1 MKKIVL
7 AVFLLMGITLQAQE
21 QPYSSAVFPSQS
33 GKVGQNLRILYDAKG
48 GDLEFSDEVSVAVSR
63 FHNDI
68 WKMEQFAMKSVG
80 NKQWE
85 YLYPVSDSTLFV
97 GVKFFQGDLYSP
109 DILDNNSNKGYG
121 LKIFDRKGKAQKGS
135 FLAEASFIVPTLA
148 RGAIINYYEGEP
160 SLDKTYLSGIIREE
174 EKLSGNA
181 ISSRYKLYLG
191 AQRLLLTDQELAP
204 VAEKVVNQLLSDRSI
219 SADDLGDL
227 QLFLQHQIKQDRLAE
242 QVGKRITEQ
251 YPKSATARFVAYSN
265 IRTSS
270 NNLNEVVASYEDF
283 LSRFP
288 ITEWQKNPDNKGF
301 IYYAVY
307 RGIGTGYFDTKQ
319 FDKFQALFK
328 DIDFRTSNELL
339 RWNVMRAYMFNTVG
353 KDSLYH
359 IAEPL
364 IQMLISKKGDGSYR
378 SDFMNKQAADSNMN
392 NQMDDRLFTHISL
405 LNDLGRYDEA
415 RKYFF
420 ELSDKGK
427 YGNAEL
433 NDINLHVLEKLDAK
447 HDILPL
453 LEMSIKANAVTP
465 RMFDTLKSLYQKS
478 HSGSLEGYD
487 LYLAGLQSVEQRAEL
502 EAYVKEHLNVNYP
515 IPDFSLENADGGYID
530 QDDMKDKIVV
540 MDFWA
545 TWCRPCIMAF
555 PGMQLL
561 VDKYAND
568 SQVAIYMVG
577 TMQTDDYR
585 TKSVNFVRGEG
596 YRFTLL
602 HDAENEVNGQ
612 QDKLFKS
619 LVTPIF
625 KDSSIPRKIVLKNGV
640 IRYSSG
646 GYSGSPSKLMDEL
659 SLVIEKLKSE

>member
-7 AVFLLMGITLQAQE
+7 AVFLLFGTALQAQE
-21 QPYSSAVFPSQS
+21 QPYNSNVFPVQPA
-33 GKVGQNLRILYDAKG
+33 KVGDPIRILYDAKG
-48 GDLEFSDEVSVAVSR
+48 GDLEFSDEVSVAVYR
-63 FHNDI
+63 FHQDI
-68 WKMEQFAMKSVG
+68 WKVEQFSMKSVG

-109 DILDNNSNKGYG
+109 DIVDNNKNNGYG
-121 LKIFDRKGKAQKGS
+121 LRISDHKRKAQKGS
-135 FLAEASFIVPTLA
+135 YLAEASFIVPTLA
-148 RGAIINYYEGEP
+148 KGAIINYYDEKLT
-160 SLDKTYLSGIIREE
+160 LDKSYLSSIVKEE
-174 EKLSGNA
+174 EKLSGKT
-181 ISSRYKLYLG
+181 ISSKYKLYLG
-191 AQRLLLTDQELAP
+191 AQRLLLTDQELTP
-204 VAEKVVNQLLSDRSI
+204 VAEKVVDQLLSNRSI
-219 SADDLGDL
+219 SADDLGDM

-242 QVGKRITEQ
+242 QVGKRITKQ
-251 YPKSATARFVAYSN
+251 FPKSSTARFVAYSS
-265 IRTSS
+265 IRTAGP
-270 NNLNEVVASYEDF
+270 LQDVIPSYEEF
-283 LSRFP
+283 LKKYP
-288 ITEWQKNPDNKGF
+288 ISEWYENPDSKGF

-307 RGIGTGYFDTKQ
+307 RGLGSAYFDNKQ

-353 KDSLYH
+353 KDSLYY
-359 IAEPL
+359 ISEPL
-364 IQMLISKKGDGSYR
+364 IQGLISKKGDGSYR
-378 SDFMNKQAADSNMN
+378 SDFMSESAADSNRN
-392 NQMDDRLFTHISL
+392 NQLDDRLFTHISL
-405 LNDLGRYDEA
+405 LNDLGRYEEA

-433 NDINLHVLEKLDAK
+433 NDINLHVLEKLGAQNE
-447 HDILPL
+447 ILPL

-465 RMFDTLKSLYQKS
+465 RMFDVVKSLYQKS

-502 EAYVKEHLNVNYP
+502 EAYVNEHLNVNYP
-515 IPDFSLENADGGYID
+515 IPDFSMENADGSFVD
-530 QDDMKDKIVV
+530 QDNIKDKIVV

-577 TMQTDDYR
+577 TMQTGDYR

-625 KDSSIPRKIVLKNGV
+625 KDSSIPRKIVVKNGV

>member
-7 AVFLLMGITLQAQE
+7 AVFLLFGIALQAQE
-21 QPYSSAVFPSQS
+21 QPYSSNVFPIQPA
-33 GKVGQNLRILYDAKG
+33 KVGHPLRILYDAKG
-48 GDLEFSDEVSVAVSR
+48 GDLEFSDEVSVAVYR
-63 FHNDI
+63 FHQDI
-68 WKMEQFAMKSVG
+68 WKVEQFSMKSVG

-109 DILDNNSNKGYG
+109 DIVDNNKNKGYG
-121 LKIFDRKGKAQKGS
+121 LRISDHKRKAQKGS
-135 FLAEASFIVPTLA
+135 YLAEASFIVPTLA
-148 RGAIINYYEGEP
+148 KGAIINYYDEKLT
-160 SLDKTYLSGIIREE
+160 LDKSYLSSIVKEE
-174 EKLSGNA
+174 EKLSGKT
-181 ISSRYKLYLG
+181 ISSKYKLYLG
-191 AQRLLLTDQELAP
+191 AQRLLLNDQELTP
-204 VAEKVVNQLLSDRSI
+204 VAEKVVDQLLSNRSI
-219 SADDLGDL
+219 SADDLGDM

-251 YPKSATARFVAYSN
+251 YPKSSTARFVAYSN
-265 IRTSS
+265 IRTAGS
-270 NNLNEVVASYEDF
+270 LQDVIASYEEF
-283 LSRFP
+283 LKKYP
-288 ITEWQKNPDNKGF
+288 ISEWYENPDNKGF

-307 RGIGTGYFDTKQ
+307 RGIGSAYFDNKQ

-405 LNDLGRYDEA
+405 LNDLGRYEEA
-415 RKYFF
+415 RRYFL

-433 NDINLHVLEKLDAK
+433 NDINLNVLEKLGAQNE
-447 HDILPL
+447 ILPL
-453 LEMSIKANAVTP
+453 LEMSIKANSVTP
-465 RMFDTLKSLYQKS
+465 RMFDVVKSLYQKS

-502 EAYVKEHLNVNYP
+502 EAYVNEHLNVNYP
-515 IPDFSLENADGGYID
+515 IPDFSMENADGGYID
-530 QDDMKDKIVV
+530 QDNIKDKIVV

-568 SQVAIYMVG
+568 PQVAIYMVG
-577 TMQTDDYR
+577 TMQTGDYR

-625 KDSSIPRKIVLKNGV
+625 KDSSIPRKIVVKNGV